1 VSSGGRQYAL
11 SNGFALCLLLLA
23 GCAHSIHVTPLPPS
37 VSPSPINHALHVQV
51 PLLALEGA
59 DHMPGVIMLDW
70 PVKDLRQAVVDY
82 ARQRRTFTE
91 VNDDHGDFTLTVRAW
106 LWLRSREA
114 YRYIVHLES
123 DLGRTGQP
131 PIKSY
136 MVEKET
142 VGSRIRWATASDQAP
157 IAGAVQAA
165 LDELFDHIEQDA
177 ALFGKK

>member
-1 VSSGGRQYAL
+1 
-11 SNGFALCLLLLA
+11 
-23 GCAHSIHVTPLPPS
+23 
-37 VSPSPINHALHVQV
+37 
-51 PLLALEGA
+51 
-59 DHMPGVIMLDW
+59 MPGVIMLDW
-70 PVKDLRQAVVDY
+70 PVEDLRQAVIEY

-91 VNDDHGDFTLTVRAW
+91 VRDEHGDFTLTVRAW

-114 YRYIVHLES
+114 YRYIVHLDS

-142 VGSRIRWATASDQAP
+142 VGSRIRWVTASDQAP
-157 IAGAVQAA
+157 ITAAVQAA
-165 LDELFDHIEQDA
+165 LDELFNHIEQDA

>member
-1 VSSGGRQYAL
+1 
-11 SNGFALCLLLLA
+11 
-23 GCAHSIHVTPLPPS
+23 
-37 VSPSPINHALHVQV
+37 
-51 PLLALEGA
+51 
-59 DHMPGVIMLDW
+59 MLDW
-70 PVKDLRQAVVDY
+70 PVKDLRQAVIAY

-91 VNDDHGDFTLTVRAW
+91 VNDDHGDFTLTVQAW

-123 DLGRTGQP
+123 DLGRTSQP

-142 VGSRIRWATASDQAP
+142 VGSRIRWATASDQDP
-157 IAGAVQAA
+157 IAAAVQAA